1 MSPTIKDIARE
12 LGLDAS
18 TVSLALR
25 NQPRIAAATRL
36 RVHETAQRLGY
47 VPNRAAQALRSGR
60 SRTLSLVLW
69 GSMES
74 KLPYVFSEPVLAVT
88 DAAFQAG
95 YAVLLW
101 QATAERLR
109 EQSIA
114 RFPELRQTD
123 GALLAGETEDRQGL
137 MQLVREG
144 YPLIHLGERYVDD
157 GVLPF
162 VSGDFA
168 QGSALAAEH
177 FLALGHR
184 RMAVLRVAHDNIPE
198 IPSRRVAGFCQTA
211 GEHLVDIITVDD
223 QTPLAPI
230 IQTLHRQRVTAVF
243 STGPSVAFRFSFACR
258 DVGVAIP
265 RDISLIAFEDSPE
278 MALASPP
285 ITCIRQPRNLIG
297 ERAVQILVSAIEEN
311 NSLAEVQEL
320 LPCMLVERGSV
331 SRLSWSEGT

>member
-1 MSPTIKDIARE
+1 MSPTIKDVARE

-25 NQPRIAAATRL
+25 NRPRIAAATRL
-36 RVHETAQRLGY
+36 RVLEAAQRLGY

-60 SRTLSLVLW
+60 SHTLSLVLW
-69 GSMES
+69 GSAELE
-74 KLPYVFSEPVLAVT
+74 LPYTFSEPALSVAN
-88 DAAFQAG
+88 AAFHAG
-95 YAVLLW
+95 YAVLLL
-101 QATAERLR
+101 QATAERLH

-123 GALLAGETEDRQGL
+123 GALLVGETQDRKGL

-177 FLALGHR
+177 FLTLGHR
-184 RMAVLRVAHDNIPE
+184 RMAVLRATHENIPE
-198 IPSRRVAGFCQTA
+198 IPARRVAGFCQAA
-211 GEHLVDIITVDD
+211 GEHLVDVVTVDE

-230 IQTLHRQRVTAVF
+230 IQTLHHQGVTAVF
-243 STGPSVAFRFSFACR
+243 STAPSVAFRFSFACR
-258 DVGVAIP
+258 DVGMSIP
-265 RDISLIAFEDSPE
+265 HDISLIAFEDSPE

-285 ITCIRQPRNLIG
+285 ITCIRQPRDLIG
-297 ERAVQILVSAIEEN
+297 ERAVQLLVSAIEEGHVV
-311 NSLAEVQEL
+311 EVQEL
-320 LPCMLVERGSV
+320 LPCTLIERNSV
-331 SRLSWSEGT
+331 RRLNIG